1 MTTAP
6 VLFAGGSGS
15 VGRKTIA
22 EFRRRYP
29 DVPVLV
35 GGRNLKAANEV
46 AQAAGLAKAVAIDLD
61 KPQLGLGD
69 DVAVGAV
76 VMLVPDNALL
86 GLRFAQDRAVPYIS
100 IGGGLIEVASEL
112 ALFTHRPNAAP
123 IVIAAHWMA
132 GAAVMLAA
140 KAAQAFVR
148 VRSIHMGALVD
159 DQDSVGPTALEDMA
173 RLHEAAPAALA
184 LKDGKRIWLTEDAVN
199 RDIETVDGRRL
210 KGSAFSSFDVVSLQ
224 AATGAAD
231 IRFDLVTAASSSRR
245 AGGGAATE
253 IMVEIEGDAG
263 GRATRSRSTLVF
275 DEGTAALTGVSV
287 VLALAALMGLD
298 GKARTP
304 AGLYMPELLWDA
316 DAFLA
321 ELVRAGAQIE
331 EHAN

>member
-6 VLFAGGSGS
+6 ILFAGGSGS

-22 EFRRRYP
+22 DFRKRYP
-29 DVPVLV
+29 HVPVLV
-35 GGRNLKAANEV
+35 GGRNLKTAGEV
-46 AQAAGLAKAVAIDLD
+46 AQAAGLAKAIAIDLD
-61 KPQLGLGD
+61 KPQLGLAD

-86 GLRFAQDRAVPYIS
+86 GLRFAQDRAVPYVS

-112 ALFTHRPNAAP
+112 ALFMHRPNAAP

-132 GAAVMLAA
+132 GAAVMLAS
-140 KAAQAFVR
+140 KAAQAFDR

-173 RLHEAAPAALA
+173 RLHEAAPAAFA
-184 LKDGKRIWLTEDAVN
+184 LKDGKRIWLTGDAIN
-199 RDIETVDGRRL
+199 RNIDTVDGRRL

-231 IRFDLVTAASSSRR
+231 IRFDLVTAESSSRR

-253 IMVEIEGDAG
+253 IMVEIEGDAD

-287 VLALAALMGLD
+287 VLALSALLGLD
-298 GKARTP
+298 GQAPTP

-316 DAFLA
+316 NTYLA
-321 ELVRAGAQIE
+321 ALIRAGAQIE
-331 EHAN
+331 YSER